1 MNSHKL
7 YDKWTLSFHHI
18 DNHNYDLNS
27 YKEVLTF
34 NDVESFILLFR
45 KINNFSAGMFFL
57 MKNNIPPMWEDKHN
71 INGGYLSF
79 KIYKKNI
86 NDIWF
91 KFCSLIISKQLL
103 NDNMD
108 DINGLSLSPKINNC
122 IVKIWFKE
130 QKDYKKN
137 MIKEDLMKYFDDYT
151 IFEESRFNLY
161 KY

>member
-1 MNSHKL
+1 
-7 YDKWTLSFHHI
+7 
-18 DNHNYDLNS
+18 
-27 YKEVLTF
+27 
-34 NDVESFILLFR
+34 
-45 KINNFSAGMFFL
+45 
-57 MKNNIPPMWEDKHN
+57 MWEDENN

-91 KFCSLIISKQLL
+91 KICSLIIGKQLL
-103 NDNMD
+103 NENID

-122 IVKIWFKE
+122 IVKIWFNDR
-130 QKDYKKN
+130 KDYKKN
-137 MIKEDLMKYFDDYT
+137 LIKEDLMKYFDDYT

>member
-7 YDKWTLSFHHI
+7 CDKWTLSFHHI
-18 DNHNYDLNS
+18 DNYNYDLNS
-27 YKEVLTF
+27 YKKVLTF
-34 NDVESFILLFR
+34 DDVESFILLFR

-57 MKNNIPPMWEDKHN
+57 MKNDIPPMWEDENN

-91 KFCSLIISKQLL
+91 KICSLIIGKQLL
-103 NDNMD
+103 NENID

-122 IVKIWFKE
+122 IVKIWFNDR
-130 QKDYKKN
+130 KDYKKN
-137 MIKEDLMKYFDDYT
+137 LIKEDLMKYFDDYT